1 MLLDLVSG
9 HSLQDDML
17 AEFLPYHDQSPLMEA
32 VDHLNRRYGKGTLRV
47 GSSGFEHVD
56 PDGWRMKQERRT
68 PRYTTR
74 LNEVPIVRA

>member
-1 MLLDLVSG
+1 
-9 HSLQDDML
+9 
-17 AEFLPYHDQSPLMEA
+17 MEA
-32 VDHLNRRYGKGTLRV
+32 VDHLNRQYGKGTLRV